1 MLVAV
6 AIFFLCYHLYASDGT
21 EFNYYPVNKS
31 NSLKIDEPTLYSLS
45 RLDPAPNFLKWT

>member
-6 AIFFLCYHLYASDGT
+6 AIFWCYYLYAGDGT
-21 EFNYYPVNKS
+21 EFNYYPVNMS
-31 NSLKIDEPTLYSLS
+31 NSLKIDELTLYSPS